1 MLRICDI
8 MHRGVIY
15 CYLHDTVADAARMML
30 ENQVRA
36 IVVADENGEVW
47 GMVSN
52 MDIIALHG
60 RDLDTITVEQIM
72 KPYKIEVDPLWPV
85 EKAVELMKR
94 NRFEHL
100 IIVDPNAGPRRP
112 VAIVTSFDI
121 IQYMSALLRGEY
133 LQTLKMSSG

>member
-8 MHRGVIY
+8 MHKGVIY
-15 CYLHDTVADAARMML
+15 CYLNDTAADVARMMY

-47 GMVSN
+47 GLISN
-52 MDIIALHG
+52 MDMIALNG
-60 RDLDTITVEQIM
+60 RDLGAITAEQIM

-85 EKAVELMKR
+85 EKAVDLMKR

-112 VAIVTSFDI
+112 VAIVTTFDI
-121 IQYMSALLRGEY
+121 IQYMSALQRGEY
-133 LQTLKMSSG
+133 LQMLKMGAE